1 MAAVGECHVI
11 AILLMIEGQN
21 GVTWPRWWRLVAEV
35 EQLGFAGLS
44 RSNHFTKGRGLLLDA
59 LETIVSLTYLADHT
73 QRIHF
78 GPLVAPLSFRDP
90 TILARQAVAPDNLS
104 RVERG

>member
-21 GVTWPRWWRLVAEV
+21 RVTWPRWWRLVAEV

-44 RSNHFTKGRGLLLDA
+44 RSNHFTKGRGPLLDA

-73 QRIHF
+73 EHIHF